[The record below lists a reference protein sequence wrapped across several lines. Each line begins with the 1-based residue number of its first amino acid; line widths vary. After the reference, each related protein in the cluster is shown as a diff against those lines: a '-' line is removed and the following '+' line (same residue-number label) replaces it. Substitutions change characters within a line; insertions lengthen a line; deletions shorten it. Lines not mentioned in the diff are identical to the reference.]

1 MKKAIIVISVLAMLA
16 LVSCASTS
24 NVDFSALTEGVQKVI
39 EVPNESKDAL
49 FVKANNW
56 AVSAFNSADS
66 VIEFSDKE
74 SGTITGKYTMKF
86 QGNAWN
92 LKLGGWKVSPLTLM
106 EINIKEGKAR
116 ITLKLVGV
124 DLYNGYGVK
133 SSGDLKTNFVQEDA
147 DILMMKWDNLITDF
161 EKALTKTVSD
171 DW

>member
-1 MKKAIIVISVLAMLA
+1 MKKAIIAISVLAMLA

-24 NVDFSALTEGVQKVI
+24 NVEFSALTEGVQKVI

-74 SGTITGKYTMKF
+74 SGTITGKYYMRYHGASAYF
-86 QGNAWN
+86 WA
-92 LKLGGWKVSPLTLM
+92 GGDVAPLTLIQV
-106 EINIKEGKAR
+106 EVKDEKAR
-116 ITLKLVGV
+116 ISLKLSNVEY
-124 DLYNGYGVK
+124 YNGNGAKFTTSY
-133 SSGDLKTNFVQEDA
+133 SGYFVESDVETLTA
-147 DILMMKWDNLITDF
+147 RWNNLIADF
-161 EKALTKTVSD
+161 EKALKTEAV